1 MFYEQDWLMKQI
13 QMLVR
18 FIAKTVFKRD
28 TDEFSEIIEKS
39 ASGAD
44 ILYKELLVFLERGEI
59 CKAENHLYD
68 SIDVK
73 NKYHLAVAMDFYT
86 RLNLLS
92 ESELELGDFSR
103 EEIKD
108 GIKNITAL
116 FGMNFTTDYFD

>member
-1 MFYEQDWLMKQI
+1 MKQI

-18 FIAKTVFKRD
+18 FIAKTVFKKD
-28 TDEFSEIIEKS
+28 TDEFSEIIERS

-44 ILYKELLVFLERGEI
+44 ILYRELLALLESGEI

-73 NKYHLAVAMDFYT
+73 NKYHLAVAMDFYA

-92 ESELELGDFSR
+92 EQELENADFSR

>member
-18 FIAKTVFKRD
+18 FIAKTVFKKD
-28 TDEFSEIIEKS
+28 TDEFSEIIERS

-44 ILYKELLVFLERGEI
+44 ILYRELLILLESGEI

-73 NKYHLAVAMDFYT
+73 NKYHLAVAMDFYA

-92 ESELELGDFSR
+92 EQELEDADFSR